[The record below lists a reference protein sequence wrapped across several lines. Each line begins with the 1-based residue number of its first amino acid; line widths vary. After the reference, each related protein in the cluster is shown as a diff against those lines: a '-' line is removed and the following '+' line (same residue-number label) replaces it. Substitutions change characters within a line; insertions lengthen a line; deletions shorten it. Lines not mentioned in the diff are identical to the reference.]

1 MTPSTHLDATQ
12 MDAAAPVLVVDDR
25 PENLLA
31 VEAVLE
37 PLDLRILRANS
48 GAEALRH
55 LLVEDVAVI
64 LLDVQMPELD
74 GFETARLI
82 KARVRTSNIP
92 IIFLTALNREI
103 DQQLEGY
110 GTGAVDFLAKPFEP
124 DVLRTKVAVFA
135 DLYRQAKTIENQ
147 RRQLERRLEER
158 DRAEAALVA
167 QTVELERSNAE
178 LERFAFVAS
187 HDLREPLQVV
197 DGFLDLVEARH
208 PAGGR
213 EAAELIAR
221 AREGIHG
228 MRALVDDLLTYA
240 KASTGE
246 QRLEPIDLAALL
258 DHVRAEM
265 APEIDAAGAVVTVDP
280 LPKVYGDRWQLGLML
295 AHLLQNGLKFRRGDQ
310 PEVHVGLTRREDLW
324 VVSVRDNGIG
334 IDPAQVPRLFT
345 IFGRLHPRET
355 YEGAGVGLA
364 FCRRVVERHGGQIW
378 LDSLPGRGTT
388 VSFTLPVM
396 SEGG

>member
-1 MTPSTHLDATQ
+1 MTVGAHLDSAAL
-12 MDAAAPVLVVDDR
+12 DRAAPVLVVDDR

-55 LLVEDVAVI
+55 LLVEEVAVI

-82 KARVRTSNIP
+82 KARARTTNIP

-103 DQQLEGY
+103 EHQLEGY
-110 GTGAVDFLAKPFEP
+110 GTGAVDYLAKPFEP

-135 DLYRQAKTIENQ
+135 DLFRQAKTIENQ
-147 RRQLERRLEER
+147 RLQLERRLEER

-197 DGFLDLVEARH
+197 DGFLDLVQARH
-208 PAGGR
+208 PDGGPD
-213 EAAELIAR
+213 AAELIAR
-221 AREGIHG
+221 ARHG
-228 MRALVDDLLTYA
+228 VQAMTALVDDLLTYA
-240 KASTGE
+240 KASTG
-246 QRLEPIDLAALL
+246 QQHLEPIDLAWLFE
-258 DHVRAEM
+258 HVRAGM
-265 APEIDAAGAVVTVDP
+265 AADIDGAGAVVTVDP
-280 LPKVYGDRWQLGLML
+280 LPRVHGDRWQLGRVL
-295 AHLLQNGLKFRRGDQ
+295 AHLLQNALKFRRGDD
-310 PEVHVGLTRREDLW
+310 PEVHVGLTRREDQW

-334 IDPAQVPRLFT
+334 IDPAEVPRLFT
-345 IFGRLHPRET
+345 IFGRLNPRET
-355 YEGAGVGLA
+355 YAGAGVGLA

-378 LDSLPGRGTT
+378 LDSLPDRGTT
-388 VSFTLPVM
+388 VSFTLPVV
-396 SEGG
+396 GG